1 MAPMSPSAAGYAA
14 AQRSD
19 VRISRYAVT
28 VLFSLA
34 VLVFVIVGAVV
45 AARRPRNPIG
55 WILIA
60 EGLLRQAMPV
70 LAGQ

>member
-1 MAPMSPSAAGYAA
+1 VPANLANEA
-14 AQRSD
+14 D
-19 VRISRYAVT
+19 VIE
-28 VLFSLA
+28 FSLA

-60 EGLLRQAMPV
+60 EGLLWRAMPV
-70 LAGQ
+70 LTGQ